1 MIVPSMNS
9 EELVVEVYRDLEVV
23 NRKANYLTQGL
34 RRQAIKSKEKYV
46 QRIYDYK
53 SPRHNQWFI
62 VADHYVKDPYFTT
75 VVCYTN
81 QFGLNGIL
89 VDKDYRTLMHI
100 TSHFLDRYNE
110 RFLKKMGGSHLE
122 LLKRFIPANP
132 VQSIMSSHKNDST
145 QKQIF
150 GRFYEGVG
158 LGLKEDFPGRGKVLF
173 HFNTF
178 ISNEMV
184 LRHQFED
191 YNTLGKLYDG
201 LQEEGYI
208 RGKKCA

>member
-1 MIVPSMNS
+1 MNS

-23 NRKANYLTQGL
+23 NCKANYLTQGL

-46 QRIYDYK
+46 QQLFDYK

-62 VADHYVKDPYFTT
+62 VADHYVKDPYFT
-75 VVCYTN
+75 VVALYTN
-81 QFGLNGIL
+81 HFGLNGIL
-89 VDKDYRTLMHI
+89 VDRDQRTLLHI

-110 RFLKKMGGSHLE
+110 RFLKITVASHLE
-122 LLKRFIPANP
+122 LLKRFIPANS
-132 VQSIMSSHKNDST
+132 VQTIMSSHKNDST
-145 QKQIF
+145 KKQTF
-150 GRFYEGVG
+150 GRFHEGVG
-158 LGLKEDFPGRGKVLF
+158 LGYKESFPERGKVLY

-201 LQEEGYI
+201 LQEEGYV
-208 RGKKCA
+208 RKRRCA

>member
-34 RRQAIKSKEKYV
+34 RRQAIKTKGKYV
-46 QRIYDYK
+46 QRIFDYK
-53 SPRHNQWFI
+53 SLRHNQWFI
-62 VADHYVKDPYFTT
+62 VSDHYVKDPYFT
-75 VVCYTN
+75 VVVYYTN
-81 QFGLNGIL
+81 HLGLNGIL
-89 VDKDYRTLMHI
+89 VDKDHRTLMHF

-110 RFLKKMGGSHLE
+110 RFLKMKRASHLE
-122 LLKRFIPANP
+122 LLKRFIPANS
-132 VQSIMSSHKNDST
+132 VQTIMTFHENNST
-145 QKQIF
+145 KKQIF
-150 GRFYEGVG
+150 GRFHEGVG
-158 LGLKEDFPGRGKVLF
+158 LGYKESFIERGKVLH

-191 YNTLGKLYDG
+191 YNTLGKLYEG
-201 LQEEGYI
+201 LKEEGYM